1 MNKLY
6 QRISMIRERTLHIYS
21 LSLIDG
27 IELEMENKNLGC
39 NDFTLKMP
47 FNTNLGLRNIIIE
60 TRYYTPFGVEK
71 MESIVMLDYNKG
83 KETLFHFTV
92 SKEKIIRIFIDK
104 NYLLTPNQIDLALL
118 ELENY
123 LDKYYKRV
131 AEINFQRDKRY
142 DEIAKYFS

>member
-6 QRISMIRERTLHIYS
+6 QRISMIRERMLHIYS

-27 IELEMENKNLGC
+27 LELEMENKNLGC
-39 NDFTLKMP
+39 NNFTLKMP
-47 FNTNLGLRNIIIE
+47 FNTKLGLRYINIE
-60 TRYYTPFGVEK
+60 TRCYTPFGERT
-71 MESIVMLDYNKG
+71 MESIIMFDYNEG
-83 KETLFHFTV
+83 KVTLFHFTV

-104 NYLLTPNQIDLALL
+104 DYLLTPQQIDMALL

-131 AEINFQRDKRY
+131 VEVNSQRDKKY
-142 DEIAKYFS
+142 DEIVKYFS